1 MQPSANSAGLAH
13 QNGDVEQSHF
23 RFKQALDQ
31 ALRVRGS
38 RDFAERGAYERF
50 LAELIRQRN
59 LTRAQ
64 RFEAERA
71 GLRALPATP
80 LDFTRELS
88 ARVSRFSLIRVLHN
102 HYSVPSRLIGA
113 SLKVRVRSE
122 TLELYHGA
130 VQVLTLPRLSGRN
143 RRRIDY
149 RHLIWSLV
157 RKPGAFANYCYREEL
172 FPTTN
177 FRRAYDAL
185 LEATPTKADR
195 DYLRLLHLAASTSEA
210 EVEAAIQGLLEAGR
224 APSFEAVRE
233 RAGNGKPAL
242 APAIA
247 KATVDLSDYDTLI
260 ATGTAHG

>member
-1 MQPSANSAGLAH
+1 MHGYPELPGAAGPLRYAGVGQH
-13 QNGDVEQSHF
+13 RRSGIRNGDVEQSHF
-23 RFKQALDQ
+23 RFKQAVDQ

-50 LAELIRQRN
+50 LAEFIRQRN

-122 TLELYHGA
+122 SLE
-130 VQVLTLPRLSGRN
+130 P
-143 RRRIDY
+143 I
-149 RHLIWSLV
+149 
-157 RKPGAFANYCYREEL
+157 
-172 FPTTN
+172 
-177 FRRAYDAL
+177 
-185 LEATPTKADR
+185 
-195 DYLRLLHLAASTSEA
+195 
-210 EVEAAIQGLLEAGR
+210 
-224 APSFEAVRE
+224 
-233 RAGNGKPAL
+233 
-242 APAIA
+242 
-247 KATVDLSDYDTLI
+247 
-260 ATGTAHG
+260 TARCWC